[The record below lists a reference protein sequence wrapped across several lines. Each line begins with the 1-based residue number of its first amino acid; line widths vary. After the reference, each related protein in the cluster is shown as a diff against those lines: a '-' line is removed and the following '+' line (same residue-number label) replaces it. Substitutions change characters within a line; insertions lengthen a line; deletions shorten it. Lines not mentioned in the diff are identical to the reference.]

1 MFTGVPDGKP
11 YQPIYQKKENDK
23 IYVLS
28 EFRPMANSR
37 IRSYRIMNINE
48 VNDAFVRGDL
58 LNKLIFY
65 IIGKSNSWSTF

>member
-1 MFTGVPDGKP
+1 
-11 YQPIYQKKENDK
+11 
-23 IYVLS
+23 
-28 EFRPMANSR
+28 MANSH

-65 IIGKSNSWSTF
+65 IIGKSNSWPTF